1 MLDVLSTQ
9 QSTYLLCTSSTPL
22 TPSKIALVEL
32 APTRLPT
39 DDAHTTTATAAQPVV
54 GVADALKRYWK
65 SPWAHKPRFCSI
77 SSKVQFPAPQA
88 TTTLPSEADK
98 SMPTTITAV
107 PSGVENPLVS
117 VEETT
122 DKLLGKINGMRW
134 KVVEYYAPGTS
145 LDSTSTVEVSGEST
159 SGDNTMSRRFEAI
172 LMLPPEASHTDTDS
186 IPLIVVP
193 HGGPHSCIPTL
204 FLPSYIFL
212 SITINA
218 AILLVNYRGSSGF
231 GQRSI
236 DSLPGH
242 IGDHDVADMVQSIN
256 DVHTYSI
263 VDGKQIVIDSKRY
276 SVVGGSH
283 GGFLGAHLIGQHPDL
298 FASAVLRNPVTNIP
312 TMTTFSDIPDW
323 CYIESMGDKAYD
335 FTTFPAPTADDFAR
349 MYGCSPIAH
358 IDKVKT
364 PVLLCLGGMY
374 AYIIHLYSYMYLYT
388 HCIYKHYHTL
398 YSYYT

>member
-1 MLDVLSTQ
+1 MLSTQ

-32 APTRLPT
+32 TPTTLT
-39 DDAHTTTATAAQPVV
+39 KAAETNAAQPIV
-54 GVADALKRYWK
+54 GVAATIKRHWK
-65 SPWAHKPRFCSI
+65 SPWAHKPRFCSV
-77 SSKVQFPAPQA
+77 SSKVQFPSPQA
-88 TTTLPSEADK
+88 TTAILSEASK
-98 SMPTTITAV
+98 STPTTIATAA
-107 PSGVENPLVS
+107 PLGVESPLVS

-122 DKLLGKINGMRW
+122 DKLLGKIKGMRW
-134 KVVEYYAPGTS
+134 KVVEYYSTNTTS
-145 LDSTSTVEVSGEST
+145 DSTTTVEVSGEST
-159 SGDNTMSRRFEAI
+159 GSSVSSGGDSAMRRRFDAI
-172 LMLPPEASHTDTDS
+172 LMLPPEASHTDTSS

-212 SITINA
+212 SITLNA

-231 GQRSI
+231 GQGSI
-236 DSLPGH
+236 NSLPGH
-242 IGDHDVADMVQSIN
+242 IGDHDVADIVQSIN
-256 DVHTYSI
+256 EVHTHSI

-349 MYGCSPIAH
+349 MYRCSPIAH

-364 PVLLCLGGMY
+364 PVLLCLGG
-374 AYIIHLYSYMYLYT
+374 
-388 HCIYKHYHTL
+388 
-398 YSYYT
+398 

>member
-1 MLDVLSTQ
+1 MLDVLSTK

-22 TPSKIALVEL
+22 TPSKIALLEL
-32 APTRLPT
+32 TPSRLHT
-39 DDAHTTTATAAQPVV
+39 DTADTTTAGQPIV
-54 GVADALKRYWK
+54 GVVDAVKRHWK
-65 SPWAHKPRFCSI
+65 SPWAHKPRFCSV
-77 SSKVQFPAPQA
+77 SSKVQFPSLQAPTATLTSEVDKNTPA
-88 TTTLPSEADK
+88 TTTAAPL
-98 SMPTTITAV
+98 
-107 PSGVENPLVS
+107 GVERPTVS

-122 DKLLGKINGMRW
+122 DELLGKIKGMRW
-134 KVVEYYAPGTS
+134 KVVEYHATNTS
-145 LDSTSTVEVSGEST
+145 LDPTVAVEVSGEST
-159 SGDNTMSRRFEAI
+159 FSSGGDNTISRRFEAI
-172 LMLPPEASHTDTDS
+172 LMLPPEASHTDTSS

-212 SITINA
+212 SITLNA

-231 GQRSI
+231 GQGSI

-242 IGDHDVADMVQSIN
+242 IGDRDVADMVQSISE
-256 DVHTYSI
+256 VHTHSI
-263 VDGKQIVIDSKRY
+263 VDGKQIVIDSKKY

-283 GGFLGAHLIGQHPDL
+283 GGFLGAHLIGQRPDL

-349 MYGCSPIAH
+349 MYRCSPIAH

-364 PVLLCLGGMY
+364 PVLLCLGGM
-374 AYIIHLYSYMYLYT
+374 
-388 HCIYKHYHTL
+388 
-398 YSYYT
+398 